1 MKERKRDTIELVGLV
16 VLLAGYAWF
25 RKELSGRPYFIIPV
39 VLALVGYAGLR
50 AAGDRSFLRDAGLR
64 LDNLR
69 PAARLTASY
78 AVPIAVILV
87 AAYPFTGNPQP
98 PAAFY
103 LLVFLYPLWGM
114 GQQFI
119 FQGIVHV
126 RLRRLGFGRWSIP
139 LTALAFAAV
148 HWPSERLVPVTLVG
162 GLLFSYTFY
171 RHPNILPLGVAH
183 GILGAMVYY
192 LILGKDVL
200 DKFLNP

>member
-1 MKERKRDTIELVGLV
+1 MKEGRRDAVELVGLV
-16 VLLAGYAWF
+16 VLLAGYVWF

-39 VLALVGYAGLR
+39 VLTLVVYAGLR
-50 AAGDRSFLRDAGLR
+50 AARDRSFLRDAGLR

-78 AVPIAVILV
+78 AVPMGVILV

-103 LLVFLYPLWGM
+103 LLVIVYPLWGM

-119 FQGIVHV
+119 FQGILHV
-126 RLRRLGFGRWSIP
+126 RLRRLGFRRWSIP
-139 LTALAFAAV
+139 LTALAFASV
-148 HWPSERLVPVTLVG
+148 HWPSERLVPMTLVG
-162 GLLFSYTFY
+162 GLFFAYTFY
-171 RHPNILPLGVAH
+171 RHPNILPLGIAH

-200 DKFLNP
+200 DKFLNS